1 VVIGALAQDH
11 EAQAGSFFGSGVFA
25 LTALLA
31 LVWSWMRRTGHIHR
45 RAVPG
50 LALLGLRNAARHPVR
65 SILTIGLLA
74 AATFL
79 LVAVQAF
86 HRDPDRDFLS
96 KSGGSGGYAWV
107 AESTVPIFQ
116 DLNTPAGRAA
126 VGLPADINAQFVAFR
141 VRPGDDASCLNLY
154 QPRQPRILG
163 VPQEL
168 IERGGFRFAEVIR
181 PSPNPWQLLLAR
193 RPYTPDDVSVIGE
206 ANTVKWILKG
216 TIGQIVGPGPIVALL
231 EDSVFQGD
239 LLISEENFLKNYP
252 RQEGFQFFLI
262 DAPQGPQGD
271 VIRRR
276 IETALADYG
285 FSMTPAQER
294 LQAYLDVENTYLA
307 TFQAL
312 GGLGLLLG
320 TLGLAVVLVR
330 SVWERRGELALLR
343 ALGFRRWSLGLLVLA
358 EHIWLLGLGLAIG
371 CIAALIAVAPYL
383 ITQAGTVLQPQ
394 LGLLLALVAV
404 VGLAAG
410 ALAVWTTL
418 RTPLLPA
425 LRRE

>member
-1 VVIGALAQDH
+1 
-11 EAQAGSFFGSGVFA
+11 
-25 LTALLA
+25 LT
-31 LVWSWMRRTGHIHR
+31 V
-45 RAVPG
+45 
-50 LALLGLRNAARHPVR
+50 
-65 SILTIGLLA
+65 GLLA

-126 VGLPADINAQFVAFR
+126 VGLPADISADFVAFR
-141 VRPGDDASCLNLY
+141 VQPGDDASCLNLY
-154 QPRQPRILG
+154 KPRQPRILG
-163 VPQEL
+163 VPRAL
-168 IERGGFRFAEVIR
+168 IDRGGFRFAASEHKGKE
-181 PSPNPWQLLLAR
+181 SLADNPWRLLVENRYDSPVPA
-193 RPYTPDDVSVIGE
+193 IGE
-206 ANTVKWILKG
+206 TNTVEWQLKSG
-216 TIGQIVGPGPIVALL
+216 LGKTTETGYRIVALL
-231 EDSVFQGD
+231 QDSVFQSE
-239 LLISEENFLKNYP
+239 LLISEERFLQLFP

-262 DAPQGPQGD
+262 DAPQGAHGEA
-271 VIRRR
+271 IRRR

-294 LQAYLDVENTYLA
+294 LKAYLDVENTYLA

-371 CIAALIAVAPYL
+371 CISALVAVAPYL
-383 ITQAGTVLQPQ
+383 FTQAGAVLQPQ
-394 LGLLLALVAV
+394 LAVLLGLVVA

-410 ALAVWTTL
+410 AAAVWTTL